1 MSPLPLP
8 PPGAGA
14 PHHAHQN
21 NIYARRRNSASRG
34 STSSLSGDDDDA
46 ITPCPLEAH
55 HSNNDHHHQQQQS
68 QLQQQQQQQGNPQR
82 PASPSLAPP
91 NNLQSQQQAMMHRR
105 NSWRNSQTIMPMHP
119 DPAMDNGDAAAAGRI
134 ESDID
139 VDAETLWHR
148 MLAIQKMFGCYNSA
162 RMRAALDTGAESGF
176 IPSRTCL
183 DLLNDS
189 IDQLP
194 EEAKRKLED
203 FLGHG
208 DERPILGR
216 SWRHR
221 LLRPVFATR

>member
-1 MSPLPLP
+1 MSPVPLP

-21 NIYARRRNSASRG
+21 NIYAHRRRSSASRG

-55 HSNNDHHHQQQQS
+55 HSNRDAEQQQS
-68 QLQQQQQQQGNPQR
+68 QQQQRQQQNPPR
-82 PASPSLAPP
+82 RASPSLPPP
-91 NNLQSQQQAMMHRR
+91 NNLQSQQQAMHRR

-119 DPAMDNGDAAAAGRI
+119 DPAMDNGDAAATGGTEAGL
-134 ESDID
+134 D
-139 VDAETLWHR
+139 VDAETLWRR

-203 FLGHG
+203 YLEHG
-208 DERPILGR
+208 DERPILRR
-216 SWRHR
+216 SWRQR